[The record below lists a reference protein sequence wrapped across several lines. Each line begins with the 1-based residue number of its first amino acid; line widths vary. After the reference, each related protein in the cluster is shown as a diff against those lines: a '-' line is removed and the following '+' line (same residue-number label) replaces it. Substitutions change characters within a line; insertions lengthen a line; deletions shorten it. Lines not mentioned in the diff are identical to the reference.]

1 MDIINY
7 VYRFGVRGSKTTPG
21 NKIHGLWMGL
31 CGIRCVR
38 AISLPL
44 DTLRTGMSCRKG
56 RPNGCTGSMSEDI
69 IMVGSGLAQG
79 LLRDNS
85 ATNGCHGP
93 FPNPGMGNLQTM
105 AALRFS
111 IVNPAI
117 STVVSGTRT
126 SGQLGGTFVVTDC
139 FLLTERDLPELVQRY
154 HPLSA
159 SIPTEEIIIGFI
171 YMNKKSAFIE
181 FHSD

>member
-1 MDIINY
+1 
-7 VYRFGVRGSKTTPG
+7 
-21 NKIHGLWMGL
+21 
-31 CGIRCVR
+31 
-38 AISLPL
+38 
-44 DTLRTGMSCRKG
+44 
-56 RPNGCTGSMSEDI
+56 
-69 IMVGSGLAQG
+69 
-79 LLRDNS
+79 
-85 ATNGCHGP
+85 
-93 FPNPGMGNLQTM
+93 MGNLQTM